1 MCRKCS
7 PQKTEGYRKDG
18 AGFCSINFNTDTHG
32 CPVVWIMYVHRG
44 VASNQIFG

>member
-1 MCRKCS
+1 MYRKFS

-18 AGFCSINFNTDTHG
+18 AGFSSINLNTGTHG
-32 CPVVWIMYVHRG
+32 CPVVWITYVRRG